1 MTQPQTPSRPP
12 LLLKGHNRATLLSLL
27 AFPHSKETRGI
38 ETADSCE
45 NVLKHT
51 FFTIS
56 LSRREGE
63 QFKPCFFTR
72 NIGDYLDFFCF
83 KLFSFFFSSSSFSPF
98 PSFSDPHPPP
108 NLPRL
113 FLDPFNPWFSRLA
126 IPCLIL
132 LALINSLSLQSIL
145 WIFTAV
151 FFPLVALDCGD
162 WWQPPPLNLS
172 TLPPSL
178 SSSSSPWCFLFLR
191 LLIYVSFMLA
201 SFSLPP
207 TVPPNSVNLFFL

>member
-12 LLLKGHNRATLLSLL
+12 LLLKGHNRATLISLL

-83 KLFSFFFSSSSFSPF
+83 KLFSFFFRLVLLAIPIFLWSSPSPEPTSSFSRPIQPLIFTTCDTLSHSSSSHQLSFSPVNF
-98 PSFSDPHPPP
+98 MNSYGRFLSIGCSWLWWLMTTTSSEPLHSSAIVVIIIITMM
-108 NLPRL
+108 L
-113 FLDPFNPWFSRLA
+113 F
-126 IPCLIL
+126 
-132 LALINSLSLQSIL
+132 
-145 WIFTAV
+145 
-151 FFPLVALDCGD
+151 
-162 WWQPPPLNLS
+162 
-172 TLPPSL
+172 
-178 SSSSSPWCFLFLR
+178 
-191 LLIYVSFMLA
+191 
-201 SFSLPP
+201 
-207 TVPPNSVNLFFL
+207 VP